1 MVQLGMDLNEIAVF
15 AKVVQAGSFTHA
27 AAQLGMPKSTV
38 SRKIAELE
46 QRLDSRLLQR
56 TTRKLSLTDA
66 GRAYYDYC
74 ARIVSDIDE
83 AERAVTSLQA
93 IPKGLLRI
101 TAPINMG
108 FLAPIISDYL
118 KRFPEVNI
126 DLFCTARTVDLVEE
140 RFDLGLRAGVLA
152 DSTLI
157 ARNLG
162 TIKWFLVA
170 SPGYLKKRG
179 RPRLPEDLKKH
190 DCLLF
195 GPTGHNTAEL
205 RLHNA
210 SSGSADGEQ
219 SKQLTVPARIMTG
232 DTGVLHAAAVAGLG
246 IAVLPAF
253 QCVADLRSRKL
264 ERVLT
269 DWGPAATPMHIVYP
283 SIRHVSPKVTS
294 FVEHLQQRMTP
305 PPWELGPMP
314 G

>member
-1 MVQLGMDLNEIAVF
+1 MVQSGMDLNEIAIF
-15 AKVVQAGSFTHA
+15 AQVVQAGSFTSA

-46 QRLDSRLLQR
+46 ERLDSRLLQR

-74 ARIVSDIDE
+74 ARIVADIDE

-140 RFDLGLRAGVLA
+140 RFDVGIRAGVLA

-170 SPGYLKKRG
+170 GPGYLKERG

-195 GPTGHNTAEL
+195 GPTGHNTA
-205 RLHNA
+205 
-210 SSGSADGEQ
+210 
-219 SKQLTVPARIMTG
+219 
-232 DTGVLHAAAVAGLG
+232 
-246 IAVLPAF
+246 
-253 QCVADLRSRKL
+253 
-264 ERVLT
+264 
-269 DWGPAATPMHIVYP
+269 
-283 SIRHVSPKVTS
+283 
-294 FVEHLQQRMTP
+294 
-305 PPWELGPMP
+305 
-314 G
+314 

>member
-1 MVQLGMDLNEIAVF
+1 MDLNEIAVF
-15 AKVVQAGSFTHA
+15 AKVVQAGSFTAA

-38 SRKIAELE
+38 SRKVAELE
-46 QRLDSRLLQR
+46 ERLDSRLLQR

-74 ARIVSDIDE
+74 ARIVAEIDE

-93 IPKGLLRI
+93 TPKGLLRI

-118 KRFPEVNI
+118 TRYPEVSI

-140 RFDLGLRAGVLA
+140 RFDLGIRAGVLA

-162 TIKWFLVA
+162 SIKWFLVA

-179 RPRLPEDLKKH
+179 RPRSPEDLEKH

-195 GPTGHNTAEL
+195 GPSGHNAAEI
-205 RLHNA
+205 RLQN
-210 SSGSADGEQ
+210 GEQ
-219 SKQLTVPARIMTG
+219 SKQLKVPARMMAG
-232 DTGVLHAAAVAGLG
+232 DTEVLRAAADAGLG

-253 QCVADLRSRKL
+253 QCVADLQSRRL
-264 ERVLT
+264 ERVLC
-269 DWGPAATPMHIVYP
+269 DWGPAATPTHIVYP

-294 FVEHLQQRMTP
+294 FLDHLQQRMTP

-314 G
+314 R